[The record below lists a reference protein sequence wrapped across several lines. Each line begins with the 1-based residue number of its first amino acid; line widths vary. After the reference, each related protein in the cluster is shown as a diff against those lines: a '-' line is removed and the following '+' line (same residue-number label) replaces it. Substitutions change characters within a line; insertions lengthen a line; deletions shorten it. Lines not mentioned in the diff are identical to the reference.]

1 MGDIKLA
8 VIAFLISLGVTPFVR
23 KLAFKI
29 GAVDVPKEARKIHNK
44 PMPRMGGFAI
54 FIAFVLGL
62 VISKGAIT
70 TTERGIIIGATV
82 IVIGGILDDV
92 MDLKPKSKLAF
103 QVLAAVILILHG
115 IYINSITNPFSSL
128 SYGFINI
135 NIFAIP
141 MTIIWVVGVTNAL
154 NLIDG
159 LDGLAAG
166 VGFIASV
173 TIYMVAI
180 LAERNSVATLT
191 AILAGSILGFL
202 PYNFNPASIFMGD
215 TGSQL
220 LGFLLAAIS
229 MEGAVKSAT
238 TFVIVVPIL
247 ALGLPIYD
255 TLFAVIRRKVNGKSI
270 MEADRGHLHHR
281 LLDLGLSQRQSVI
294 IMYLISACLGAIAIL
309 AMEISTKKAY
319 FLLVSVIVL
328 IAGVAWKMGFFK
340 KSI

>member
-8 VIAFLISLGVTPFVR
+8 IISFLVALLITPFVR

-29 GAVDVPKEARKIHNK
+29 GAVDVPKEERKIHNK

-54 FIAFVLGL
+54 FIAFVLG
-62 VISKGAIT
+62 VMISEGAIT

-92 MDLKPKSKLAF
+92 LELKPRSKLSF
-103 QVLAAVILILHG
+103 QILASIILILHG

-128 SYGFINI
+128 SDGFINI

-238 TFVIVVPIL
+238 TFAIVVPIL

-255 TLFAVIRRKVNGKSI
+255 TLFAVIRRKVNGKPI

-281 LLDLGLSQRQSVI
+281 LLDLGLSQKQSVL
-294 IMYLISACLGAIAIL
+294 IMYLISACLGAIAVL

>member
-29 GAVDVPKEARKIHNK
+29 GAVDVPKEERKIHNK

-54 FIAFVLGL
+54 FIAFVFGL

-103 QVLAAVILILHG
+103 QVLAAVILIFHG

-128 SYGFINI
+128 SDGFINI

-141 MTIIWVVGVTNAL
+141 MTIIWVVGITNAL

-202 PYNFNPASIFMGD
+202 PHNFNPASIFMGD

>member
-128 SYGFINI
+128 SDGFINI

-294 IMYLISACLGAIAIL
+294 IMYLISACLGGIAIL